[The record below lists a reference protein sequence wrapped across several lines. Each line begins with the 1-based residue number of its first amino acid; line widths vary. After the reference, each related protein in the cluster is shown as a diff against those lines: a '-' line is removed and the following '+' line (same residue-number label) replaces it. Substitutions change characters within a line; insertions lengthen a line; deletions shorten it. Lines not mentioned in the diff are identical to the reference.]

1 MQEEE
6 LIGDSGL
13 DIADRR
19 IGNERFLPMAG
30 YTAAYWTPLLS
41 MKVYVFGSRRNIQ
54 PTDIYALLYSDSR
67 LDDNLYLYQTT
78 ILKDRVTLE
87 TMSNLII

>member
-1 MQEEE
+1 
-6 LIGDSGL
+6 
-13 DIADRR
+13 
-19 IGNERFLPMAG
+19 
-30 YTAAYWTPLLS
+30 

-54 PTDIYALLYSDSR
+54 PTDIYALLYADSR
-67 LDDNLYLYQTT
+67 LDDNLYLYQSI